1 MSEPTPPR
9 SPEPEEPSTPAASV
23 ADDQPTT
30 PQGQQPAP
38 GPFPQAPAGP
48 YPQSAWS
55 YPPAETTTQTGW
67 RSSGKRVALVIVGS
81 IVVGLLLFGGG
92 YLTASVV
99 SSIPGISDGRP
110 GNDGPRMGPGG
121 EWPGELDDRAPGPR
135 DDDSNSGSDTDGST
149 DTSVFPG

>member
-9 SPEPEEPSTPAASV
+9 SPEPEQASIPAASV
-23 ADDQPTT
+23 ADVHPTT
-30 PQGQQPAP
+30 PQQQ
-38 GPFPQAPAGP
+38 GP

-55 YPPAETTTQTGW
+55 YPPPGPSAQSGW

-81 IVVGLLLFGGG
+81 IVVGLMLFGGG
-92 YLTASVV
+92 YLTSSVV
-99 SSIPGISDGRP
+99 HSLPGISDGRP

-135 DDDSNSGSDTDGST
+135 DDDSDSGSDTDGST
-149 DTSVFPG
+149 DSSVFPG